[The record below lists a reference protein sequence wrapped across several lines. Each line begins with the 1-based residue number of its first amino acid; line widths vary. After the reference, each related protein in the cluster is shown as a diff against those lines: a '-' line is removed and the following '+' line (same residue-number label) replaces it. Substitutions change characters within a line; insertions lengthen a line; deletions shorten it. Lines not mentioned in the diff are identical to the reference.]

1 MSMPPPPPGG
11 NFEFN
16 QGNRVLQKPV
26 PRRPQVW
33 VPPVIIFGA
42 FAAGY
47 GIPWNLGDNPGPVLL
62 RIVFPLIISAII
74 CGIAGFYSYRTVPG
88 WRTWTWIS
96 FGVMTFNGLSF
107 LLLPALSMPVMVPAI
122 LWISNIGLFLSAL
135 LGPEKNSAL
144 YQQPSI
150 TNPGFRS

>member
-11 NFEFN
+11 SFAFDKGN
-16 QGNRVLQKPV
+16 QVSTKQV

-47 GIPWNLGDNPGPVLL
+47 GIPWNLGENPGPVLL
-62 RIVFPLIISAII
+62 RIVFPLIISATI
-74 CGIAGFYSYRTVPG
+74 CGVAGFYSYRTVPG

-96 FGVMTFNGLSF
+96 FGAMTFNGLSF
-107 LLLPALSMPVMVPAI
+107 LLLPALAMPVLVPAI
-122 LWISNIGLFLSAL
+122 LWISNIGLFICAL

-144 YQQPSI
+144 YQQPTIS
-150 TNPGFRS
+150 NPGFRT